1 MTGIDFIHRLILT
14 TKSSYLFEM
23 DQYSFEVDPKATKPF
38 IKKFFEEK
46 YQVKVESVH
55 THTKIKRKKQ
65 LQTNKTIKTKT
76 KIAILKLKPGY
87 TLDFQN

>member
-38 IKKFFEEK
+38 IKK
-46 YQVKVESVH
+46 S
-55 THTKIKRKKQ
+55 TADKQ
-65 LQTNKTIKTKT
+65 N
-76 KIAILKLKPGY
+76 Y
-87 TLDFQN
+87 